1 MWNGTLLMINFAGLG
16 EAMGNGEACGVG
28 DSAGVGAVLGVVSTA
43 GVEGLATGEFVC
55 WLVNGWVQ
63 PPKTKTRPATTAAG
77 TKPLLPYP

>member
-1 MWNGTLLMINFAGLG
+1 MISFAGLG
-16 EAMGNGEACGVG
+16 EAAGDGEVAAVG

-63 PPKTKTRPATTAAG
+63 APNTKTRPATTAAG
-77 TKPLLPYP
+77 TTPLLPFP